1 MIKTKLFPGSDAKNL
16 MRSSYDFNKK
26 FYNSLGRVPDRC
38 SSRIGKTRG
47 LLSLSKG
54 IGPLQVEYIIREI
67 HKGSCSMHSGP
78 RSMVTKAV
86 RAGKAAIQEAKSKA
100 KMEKYYNAKV
110 RCTTFKLGDFVYHR
124 NEANHTKEGGK
135 LGPKCKG
142 PHEIVEALEKGAYKI
157 RNDNRDILPRTWNV
171 KDQKKYYL

>member
-54 IGPLQVEYIIREI
+54 IGMPSLRCATIDQAMNDEALLLNLDILEEE
-67 HKGSCSMHSGP
+67 
-78 RSMVTKAV
+78 
-86 RAGKAAIQEAKSKA
+86 QE
-100 KMEKYYNAKV
+100 NP
-110 RCTTFKLGDFVYHR
+110 
-124 NEANHTKEGGK
+124 NEASHTKEGGK
-135 LGPKCKG
+135 LGPKWEG
-142 PHEIVEALEKGAYKI
+142 PHEIVEALGKGAYKI

-171 KDQKKYYL
+171 KDLKKCYL